1 MNPVGTP
8 ARPTPSTAHSVL
20 RGETDTGWGV
30 GPVLDSVSEL
40 GSGLPLPTLATDLLP
55 FSPRVDLQ
63 QTLDLEAPVSLG
75 ETLGQS

>member
-1 MNPVGTP
+1 M
-8 ARPTPSTAHSVL
+8 
-20 RGETDTGWGV
+20 GWGV

-40 GSGLPLPTLATDLLP
+40 GSGLPLPALATDLLP